1 MAFFQLVPVYLLWH
15 YTTAW
20 ADVARVYSN
29 FAWFL
34 FHFFSIP
41 TLLRTFFSPWKR
53 LHESRKGS
61 EGGALGAFLLNSITR
76 LVGAVIRLLTIGA
89 GVFSLALLTLAFVAF
104 LFVWLFTPLIVIV
117 LFARGI
123 TDIFNF

>member
-1 MAFFQLVPVYLLWH
+1 MAFFQLIPVYLLWH

-20 ADVARVYSN
+20 ADLARLYSN

-41 TLLRTFFSPWKR
+41 ILLRTLLSPWKR
-53 LHESRKGS
+53 LHESRKGG

-76 LVGAVIRLLTIGA
+76 IVGAVIRLITIAA
-89 GVFSLALLTLAFVAF
+89 GVFSLALLTVFFVAF
-104 LFVWLFTPLIVIV
+104 LFAWLFMPLIIFALALSGVV
-117 LFARGI
+117 GLFS
-123 TDIFNF
+123 

>member
-1 MAFFQLVPVYLLWH
+1 MWH

-20 ADVARVYSN
+20 VDIARLYSN

-41 TLLRTFFSPWKR
+41 ILLRTLLSPWKR

-61 EGGALGAFLLNSITR
+61 EGGALGAFLLNSVTR
-76 LVGAVIRLLTIGA
+76 IAGAVIRLATITA
-89 GVFSLALLTLAFVAF
+89 GVFSLALLTVVFIAF
-104 LFVWLFTPLIVIV
+104 LFAWLFIPLILLWLVIT
-117 LFARGI
+117 GI
-123 TDIFNF
+123 TNLLG